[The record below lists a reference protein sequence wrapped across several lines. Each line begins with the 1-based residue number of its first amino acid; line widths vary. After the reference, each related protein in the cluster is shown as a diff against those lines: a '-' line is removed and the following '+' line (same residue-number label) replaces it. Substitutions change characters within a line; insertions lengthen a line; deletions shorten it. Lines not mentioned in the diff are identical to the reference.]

1 MSGDS
6 LTVNTGSSNC
16 RIVAMSISDGGESY
30 YKSVESETGCV
41 TFPNFIPG
49 YRISIIKPGYIPY
62 IVEYSDVDYIQNEII
77 NENKHIWA
85 NNVLIGSNVISDL
98 KNGNVSIE
106 SGSTIIYGSNVTI
119 QNDFEVKLGAKL
131 CIKIFK

>member
-1 MSGDS
+1 MFISKYGKQ
-6 LTVNTGSSNC
+6 LFFTTANAERC
-16 RIVAMSISDGGESY
+16 LYESIT
-30 YKSVESETGCV
+30 YK
-41 TFPNFIPG
+41 
-49 YRISIIKPGYIPY
+49 R
-62 IVEYSDVDYIQNEII
+62 YSDVDYIQNEII

-85 NNVLIGSNVISDL
+85 NNVLIGSDVTSDL